1 MILLGGMTVFL
12 GPLVGAVTLLL
23 LTDVI
28 SSTPALRDYNML
40 VLGLIIL
47 VFALGL
53 RKGILGSTYEWWTDR
68 RRSDSSANPE
78 AHAGGSHH

>member
-1 MILLGGMTVFL
+1 MTVFL

-28 SSTPALRDYNML
+28 SSTPALKEYNML

-53 RKGILGSTYEWWTDR
+53 RKGILGSVYEWWADR
-68 RRSDSSANPE
+68 RRPDSTANQE
-78 AHAGGSHH
+78 AHASGSHR